1 MAKIKHTSDI
11 SLSNDAM
18 RNILNVREVYHES
31 YIKAVKAWH
40 KLPADKRRIYFRR
53 ADKFNGSRSS
63 AFNLFLSKYIKKQK
77 KLNQLMQF

>member
-1 MAKIKHTSDI
+1 MPKIKLTSDI

-18 RNILNVREVYHES
+18 ENNLNFRKVYHES

-40 KLPADKRRIYFRR
+40 KLPADKKRIYFRR
-53 ADKFNGSRSS
+53 ADKFNTRRS
-63 AFNLFLSKYIKKQK
+63 AFDLFLSKHLKKQK

>member
-1 MAKIKHTSDI
+1 MAKIKLTSDI
-11 SLSNDAM
+11 YLSNDAM
-18 RNILNVREVYHES
+18 INILNEREVYHES

-40 KLPADKRRIYFRR
+40 KLPADKKRIYFRE
-53 ADKFNGSRSS
+53 ADKFNCSIS